1 MKKLSLILIIFSWIL
16 IKGSLVLATDEK
28 LIINEIM
35 YNSPSRNQ
43 WIELYNPTPFE
54 IIIKGGVSQDSWKII
69 DSKGEHYLAITPV
82 QGEMKIKPYGYV
94 IISSSALGFLKDYP
108 EFKGT
113 VIDAGINLKETNYLT
128 LVYGSNLS
136 TSALWSSNL
145 GGNGNDKSLEYTNG
159 IYRESL
165 TWGGTPGSINSVE
178 GIPLPPAPSIIISTP
193 LLIPSNLNN
202 PETSLN
208 TGKII
213 INEIFLNK
221 EQNTYWIELKNAD
234 DFNINL
240 ANWKLEIGSS
250 NTISLPNF
258 ILKPNQF
265 LTLDSATY
273 QFSLASS
280 DSLTLKNSYNKII
293 SKIDYQ
299 ELPDGLSIAKLKNQ
313 DWQITTTPTFN
324 KENVFTEIKNF
335 NKLAGS
341 VTEANI
347 NNDNLA
353 TKTND
358 LVSTFDPQ
366 TYQNHKL
373 SIDFFMVLLFIISI
387 SLTTIF
393 MIIKNKL
400 IY

>member
-1 MKKLSLILIIFSWIL
+1 M
-16 IKGSLVLATDEK
+16 
-28 LIINEIM
+28 
-35 YNSPSRNQ
+35 
-43 WIELYNPTPFE
+43 
-54 IIIKGGVSQDSWKII
+54 
-69 DSKGEHYLAITPV
+69 
-82 QGEMKIKPYGYV
+82 
-94 IISSSALGFLKDYP
+94 
-108 EFKGT
+108 
-113 VIDAGINLKETNYLT
+113 
-128 LVYGSNLS
+128 
-136 TSALWSSNL
+136 
-145 GGNGNDKSLEYTNG
+145 
-159 IYRESL
+159 
-165 TWGGTPGSINSVE
+165 
-178 GIPLPPAPSIIISTP
+178 
-193 LLIPSNLNN
+193 
-202 PETSLN
+202 
-208 TGKII
+208 
-213 INEIFLNK
+213 NK